1 MGQADPA
8 FGPFPL
14 TRFPD
19 AEAPRLPLFPGT
31 GALSRTAP
39 EGRLRRGQ
47 SGMQAKQVP
56 TQVSSAASSGRFFS
70 SKSSMDESYAPP
82 PPPRKRPP
90 RPRARMA
97 AESAMA

>member
-19 AEAPRLPLFPGT
+19 AEAPRFPLFPDA
-31 GALSRTAP
+31 GALFWP
-39 EGRLRRGQ
+39 PLEGRLRRGQ

-56 TQVSSAASSGRFFS
+56 TQASSTASSGRFVL
-70 SKSSMDESYAPP
+70 SKSVMGASYTPLP
-82 PPPRKRPP
+82 RPRKRSP

-97 AESAMA
+97 AESATA